1 MIEFVSVSKCLDE
14 KRVLN
19 AFSLHVKAKE
29 RLVILGASGSGK
41 TTLLRLIAGF
51 EAPSSGEILL
61 DGVVV
66 SRAYSILTPP
76 EKREVGM
83 VFQDMALW
91 PHMSVGENIAFG
103 LKMQG
108 VRKKERSEK
117 VVEMLALVGLE
128 GFEKRSV
135 GALSGGQMQ
144 RVALAR
150 SLVLSPKILLM
161 DEPLSS
167 LDEKLNIHLRGAIV
181 RLQEALGFT
190 LVYVTHNRAEAEAIA
205 TKRLLMED
213 VV

>member
-1 MIEFVSVSKCLDE
+1 MIAFKSVEMVMGE
-14 KRVLN
+14 KRLFRE
-19 AFSLHVKAKE
+19 FSLYIKAKE
-29 RLVILGASGSGK
+29 RLVIMGASGLGK

-51 EAPSSGEILL
+51 EAPASGEIVL

-66 SRAYSILTPP
+66 SRAKEIVIAP
-76 EKREVGM
+76 EKRGVGM
-83 VFQDMALW
+83 VFQDLALW

-103 LKMQG
+103 LKMKG
-108 VRKKERSEK
+108 VAPKKRREK
-117 VVEMLALVGLE
+117 VGEMLELVGLE
-128 GFEKRSV
+128 GYENRSV
-135 GALSGGQMQ
+135 TMLSGGQMQ

-167 LDEKLNIHLRGAIV
+167 LDEKLSVHLRAQIV

-190 LVYVTHNRAEAEAIA
+190 LVYVTHNQAEAEAIA
-205 TKRLLMED
+205 TKRLLIED